1 MQGLFFKMMQM
12 EVGGGGCLGGHIGQV
27 QWAELM
33 NTAKY
38 HIMLRQY

>member
-1 MQGLFFKMMQM
+1 MQGLFFKMIQM
-12 EVGGGGCLGGHIGQV
+12 EVGGGMLGGHVGQV